1 MSDEKPAD
9 LRTIVFDQDE
19 FRGWVLYRIY
29 LIRRGLDM
37 NETPPKDE
45 LAQLAGILKCVKDLN
60 GLKEDDRG
68 RAGSEIER
76 FASAF
81 SANAAAGGAADAG
94 PAPYPGLH
102 AVPSSRADY
111 GDDYD
116 AGPAA

>member
-1 MSDEKPAD
+1 MMVTDEKPAD

-19 FRGWVLYRIY
+19 FRGWLLYRIF

-60 GLKEDDRG
+60 GLTENDHE
-68 RAGSEIER
+68 RAGSEINR

-81 SANAAAGGAADAG
+81 K
-94 PAPYPGLH
+94 PH
-102 AVPSSRADY
+102 AVGGTEDGARSPSPAYESARADY
-111 GDDYD
+111 ADELPDS
-116 AGPAA
+116 AA